1 MEISEVIRCH
11 GHANIRGLHRTTFE
25 ITREDELSLQGDC
38 IVGVCS
44 DKGAADLSDD
54 FCSLLA
60 DDAAIL
66 TTRLQAGDI
75 TCDILSHGSR
85 EMTLDHLT
93 DLVWRR
99 SNFVCGRTIGIG
111 SDYVARTLPRELIG
125 LLSAGTE
132 MTVTLTACRK
142 E

>member
-66 TTRLQAGDI
+66 TTRLQAGGI
-75 TCDILSHGSR
+75 TCDILSRGSPA
-85 EMTLDHLT
+85 MTLDHPT

-99 SNFVCGRTIGIG
+99 SDFVCGRTIGIG
-111 SDYVARTLPRELIG
+111 SDYVARTLPRELIE
-125 LLSAGTE
+125 LLSDGAD
-132 MTVTLTACRK
+132 MTITLVAHR
-142 E
+142 EE